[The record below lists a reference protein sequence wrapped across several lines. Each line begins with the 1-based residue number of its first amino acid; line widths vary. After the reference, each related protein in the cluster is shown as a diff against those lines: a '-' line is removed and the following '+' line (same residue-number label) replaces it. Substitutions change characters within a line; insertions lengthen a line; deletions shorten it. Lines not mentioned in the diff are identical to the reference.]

1 MTDSDL
7 PLRHYVTILRRQVW
21 LVLLPAAMSV
31 LAAWFATSQ
40 QDPVYR
46 ASSKIVVGQSG
57 TTFQAQ
63 LGSDVDRFTATM
75 TNLLKSNIVA
85 QTVISDLGLATTPEK
100 LLRSTRVVV
109 RPNSSVLEV
118 SYDSNDRGQLVPVLD
133 RIGAVFTD
141 LVRAR
146 LGGDAANPT
155 TTPSDEVGQDVL
167 PVSATI
173 FDPAHI
179 EPGQVSPHP
188 TRNVAIATAL
198 GLALGLI
205 FAFARESLDN
215 RVRSRRDAEEWF
227 KAPVI
232 GTLPRAARGR
242 PPVELLSSSDLRSR
256 EVIDALHIIR
266 ANLQLGTAMSEG
278 GVILVTSALP
288 EEGKSTLVS
297 SLGVVLAAVGNDVVC
312 VEADLRRPKLMDY
325 LGVEPY
331 ESGLVEVIEG
341 IVDVDDALRPIE
353 IGRAASPNGR
363 IRGGSSQ
370 RRRHAVSA
378 ARLLEENEPRGAGK
392 LQLLPAGRARV
403 NATMILTPEHVRELL
418 ESLRKPGRFVI
429 FDAPPLLLVADAL
442 PLALAADSVIVVAR
456 QGRTTRENAEAVRG
470 TLESLGAANVS
481 VVISDSSG
489 GDGYGAGYG
498 YGYYTATP

>member
-1 MTDSDL
+1 VPDTDFS
-7 PLRHYVTILRRQVW
+7 LRHYLTILRRQAW
-21 LVLLPAAMSV
+21 LVVLPAAMSV
-31 LAAWFATSQ
+31 AVAWFATSRQ
-40 QDPVYR
+40 EPVYR

-57 TTFQAQ
+57 QTFQAQ

-85 QTVISDLGLATTPEK
+85 QTVISDLGLATTPEE
-100 LLRSTRVVV
+100 LLGSMDVVV

-118 SYDSNDRGQLVPVLD
+118 SYDASDRARLISVLD

-141 LVRAR
+141 LVRTR
-146 LGGDAANPT
+146 LGGETAEPA
-155 TTPSDEVGQDVL
+155 PSGEVQDVL

-179 EPGQVSPHP
+179 EPGQVSPRP
-188 TRNVAIATAL
+188 TRNLAIATAL
-198 GLALGLI
+198 GLALGLV

-215 RVRSRRDAEEWF
+215 RIRSRRDAEEWF

-232 GTLPRAARGR
+232 GTLPKAARGR
-242 PPVELLSSSDLRSR
+242 APVELLSSSDRRSR

-266 ANLQLGTAMSEG
+266 ANLQLGSAMSEG

-297 SLGVVLAAVGNDVVC
+297 SLGVVLAVSGNDVVC

-331 ESGLVEVIEG
+331 ENGLVEVIEG
-341 IVDVDDALRPIE
+341 RLDVEDALQTIE
-353 IGRAASPNGR
+353 IGRVASPNAGLR
-363 IRGGSSQ
+363 RGASQ
-370 RRRHAVSA
+370 RQRQPVSA
-378 ARLLEENEPRGAGK
+378 AGLLDETEPRGAGR

-418 ESLRKPGRFVI
+418 DSLRQPGRFVI

-442 PLALAADSVIVVAR
+442 PLALEADSVIVVAR

-481 VVISDSSG
+481 LVISDSSG
-489 GDGYGAGYG
+489 GEGYGAGYG
-498 YGYYTATP
+498 YGYYTATS

>member
-1 MTDSDL
+1 MPDTDFS
-7 PLRHYVTILRRQVW
+7 LRHYLTILRRQAW
-21 LVLLPAAMSV
+21 LVVLPAAMSV
-31 LAAWFATSQ
+31 AVAWFATSRQ
-40 QDPVYR
+40 EPVYR

-57 TTFQAQ
+57 ATFQAQ

-85 QTVISDLGLATTPEK
+85 QTVISDLGLATTPEE
-100 LLRSTRVVV
+100 LLGSMDVVV

-118 SYDSNDRGQLVPVLD
+118 SYDASDRTRLVPVLD

-141 LVRAR
+141 LVRTR
-146 LGGDAANPT
+146 LGGETAEPA
-155 TTPSDEVGQDVL
+155 PSGEVGQDVL

-179 EPGQVSPHP
+179 EPGQVSPRP

-198 GLALGLI
+198 GLALGLV

-242 PPVELLSSSDLRSR
+242 APVELLSSSDRRSR

-266 ANLQLGTAMSEG
+266 ANLQLGSAMSEG

-297 SLGVVLAAVGNDVVC
+297 SLGVVLAVSGNDVVC

-331 ESGLVEVIEG
+331 ENGLVEVIEG
-341 IVDVDDALRPIE
+341 RVDVEDALRTIE
-353 IGRAASPNGR
+353 IGRVASPNGR
-363 IRGGSSQ
+363 LRRGSSQ
-370 RRRHAVSA
+370 RRRHPVTA
-378 ARLLEENEPRGAGK
+378 ARLLDETEPRGAGR

-418 ESLRKPGRFVI
+418 ESLRQPGRFVI

-442 PLALAADSVIVVAR
+442 PLALEADSVIVVAR

-481 VVISDSSG
+481 LVISDSSG

-498 YGYYTATP
+498 YGYYTATT

>member
-1 MTDSDL
+1 VPDTDF
-7 PLRHYVTILRRQVW
+7 PLRHYLTILRRQAW
-21 LVLLPAAMSV
+21 LVVLPAAMSV
-31 LAAWFATSQ
+31 AVAWFATSRQ
-40 QDPVYR
+40 EPVYR

-57 TTFQAQ
+57 QTFQAQ

-75 TNLLKSNIVA
+75 TNLLKSHIVA
-85 QTVISDLGLATTPEK
+85 QTVISDLGLATNPEE
-100 LLRSTRVVV
+100 LLGSIDVVV

-118 SYDSNDRGQLVPVLD
+118 SYDSSDRTRLVPVLD

-141 LVRAR
+141 LVRTR
-146 LGGDAANPT
+146 LGGETANPAQSGDVA
-155 TTPSDEVGQDVL
+155 PDVL

-179 EPGQVSPHP
+179 EPGQISPRP

-198 GLALGLI
+198 GLALGLV

-242 PPVELLSSSDLRSR
+242 APVELLSSSDRRSR

-266 ANLQLGTAMSEG
+266 ANLQLGSTLSEG

-297 SLGVVLAAVGNDVVC
+297 SLGVVLAVAGNDVVC

-331 ESGLVEVIEG
+331 ENGLVEVIEG
-341 IVDVDDALRPIE
+341 LVDVEDALRPIE
-353 IGRAASPNGR
+353 IGRIASPNGR
-363 IRGGSSQ
+363 VRRSSP
-370 RRRHAVSA
+370 RRRQPVSA
-378 ARLLEENEPRGAGK
+378 ARLLEETEPRGTGK
-392 LQLLPAGRARV
+392 LRLLPAGRARV

-418 ESLRKPGRFVI
+418 ESLRRPGRFVI

-442 PLALAADSVIVVAR
+442 PLALEADSVIVVAR

-481 VVISDSSG
+481 LVISDSNG

-498 YGYYTATP
+498 YDYYTATA

>member
-1 MTDSDL
+1 VPDTDFSLRQYL
-7 PLRHYVTILRRQVW
+7 PILRRQAW
-21 LVLLPAAMSV
+21 LVIVPAAMAV
-31 LAAWFATSQ
+31 AVAWYATSREE
-40 QDPVYR
+40 PVYR
-46 ASSKIVVGQSG
+46 ASSKIVVGQTG
-57 TTFQAQ
+57 QTFQAQ

-85 QTVISDLGLATTPEK
+85 QTVISDLGLDTTPEA
-100 LLRSTRVVV
+100 LLGSIDVVV

-118 SYDSNDRGQLVPVLD
+118 SYDSTDRTRLVPVLD

-141 LVRAR
+141 LVKTR
-146 LGGDAANPT
+146 LGGETATPAPT
-155 TTPSDEVGQDVL
+155 GEQGQDVL

-173 FDPAHI
+173 FDPAHVQ
-179 EPGQVSPHP
+179 PGQISPQP
-188 TRNVAIATAL
+188 KRNLAIAMAL
-198 GLALGLI
+198 GLALGLV

-232 GTLPRAARGR
+232 GTLPRTARGR
-242 PPVELLSSSDLRSR
+242 APVEILAASDRRSR
-256 EVIDALHIIR
+256 EVIEALHIVR
-266 ANLQLGTAMSEG
+266 ANLQLGGALSDG

-297 SLGVVLAAVGNDVVC
+297 SLGVVLAVAGNDVVC

-331 ESGLVEVIEG
+331 ENGLVEVLEG
-341 IVDVDDALRPIE
+341 RVDVEAALHKIDV
-353 IGRAASPNGR
+353 GRVASPNGR
-363 IRGGSSQ
+363 ARRSGAT
-370 RRRHAVSA
+370 RRRNAVSA
-378 ARLLEENEPRGAGK
+378 TALLDMEPRPTGT

-403 NATMILTPEHVRELL
+403 NATTILTPDHVRELL
-418 ESLRKPGRFVI
+418 DSLRKPGRYVI

-442 PLALAADSVIVVAR
+442 PLALEADSVIVVAR

-470 TLESLGAANVS
+470 TLESLGAANVAI
-481 VVISDSSG
+481 VISDSNG

-498 YGYYTATP
+498 YGYYTATT